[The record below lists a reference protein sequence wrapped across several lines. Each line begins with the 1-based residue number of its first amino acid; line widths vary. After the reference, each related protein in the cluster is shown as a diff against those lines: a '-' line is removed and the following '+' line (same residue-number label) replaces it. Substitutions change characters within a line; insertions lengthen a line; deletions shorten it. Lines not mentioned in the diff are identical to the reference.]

1 MHFYWYWSLFFIGLF
16 LSEIHFQWFV
26 SVFKSSYIV
35 DLIYMLWEPFSTL
48 TLLNSSQHRLQLS
61 INDNNH
67 RNVWEIVI
75 VLSPCC
81 FFFNGSLTGGL
92 IKSGHQNIISTI
104 QCHPN
109 ALCLKYNIYAVC
121 TVNEIRKQK
130 CQETDK
136 ECRASQ
142 ATGSAMRLSSSVNL
156 KNPVLCLECIA
167 FLENTFTRHYLV
179 SHRPLRNIIF
189 TCISFRCISI
199 MDLRLKNDSMS
210 T

>member
-1 MHFYWYWSLFFIGLF
+1 MTIITGTYEKLSLCYYLIGFF
-16 LSEIHFQWFV
+16 V
-26 SVFKSSYIV
+26 
-35 DLIYMLWEPFSTL
+35 
-48 TLLNSSQHRLQLS
+48 
-61 INDNNH
+61 
-67 RNVWEIVI
+67 
-75 VLSPCC
+75 
-81 FFFNGSLTGGL
+81 FFNGSLTGGL

-130 CQETDK
+130 CQETDIK
-136 ECRASQ
+136 NAELHKLL
-142 ATGSAMRLSSSVNL
+142 TGSAMRLSSSVNL
-156 KNPVLCLECIA
+156 KHPVLCLECIA
-167 FLENTFTRHYLV
+167 FLENTFARYHLEFALV
-179 SHRPLRNIIF
+179 RHRPLRNIIF